1 MVQQINTSTPSMV
14 PQNSILDPTMSPQ
27 NSTIN
32 PSISPQNSTSYPT
45 MVPSSPINDLE
56 SNCPGGFKLVNSTCT
71 ISETF
76 EEITSSKR
84 WRVWATKDHLNTE
97 EVWDIN
103 DLAFYDNYNCI
114 GSKLNDGKP
123 IESGHYPSSYVPARA
138 FDGNTSTIWGGQED
152 EDSLFWLGMEY
163 NISRNVSCVS
173 ILDIDD
179 RGVREVRVQAWQNN
193 TATWQNAMIVK
204 LLQSGQ
210 RNNITL
216 NCPEGFELRQSDC
229 VNISK
234 DTKSSVGIVVGI
246 IASAIAIAC
255 AVAYIYKRRLKTEED
270 NSILDQQLPT
280 NHSIT
285 HLNLPVVVAD
295 QFIMPPS
302 APSSKSIRVSPETY
316 IIPPPTAF
324 TTPLFGDK

>member
-1 MVQQINTSTPSMV
+1 MIRIYCCV
-14 PQNSILDPTMSPQ
+14 
-27 NSTIN
+27 
-32 PSISPQNSTSYPT
+32 ISLYS
-45 MVPSSPINDLE
+45 
-56 SNCPGGFKLVNSTCT
+56 
-71 ISETF
+71 
-76 EEITSSKR
+76 
-84 WRVWATKDHLNTE
+84 E

-103 DLAFYDNYNCI
+103 DLAFYDNYNCT
-114 GSKLNDGKP
+114 GSKLNNGRP

-152 EDSLFWLGMEY
+152 EDSLLWLGMEY
-163 NISRNVSCVS
+163 NISRKVSCVS

-179 RGVREVRVQAWQNN
+179 RGVRELRVQAWQNSI
-193 TATWQNAMIVK
+193 ATWQNIMIIK

-210 RNNITL
+210 RKNITL
-216 NCPEGFELRQSDC
+216 NCPEGFKLRQSDC
-229 VNISK
+229 VNIID

-246 IASAIAIAC
+246 IASVIAIAC
-255 AVAYIYKRRLKTEED
+255 VVTYICWRRLKAEKD
-270 NSILDQQLPT
+270 NSILDQQLPM
-280 NHSIT
+280 NHSVT

-302 APSSKSIRVSPETY
+302 SPSSKSIRVSPDTY